1 LINVNLLPKHL
12 RRVREPGYWRI
23 IAVLFP
29 LIVLGAI
36 TVVQIIY
43 RQTENNLISEKV
55 SKETIRAELRQYED
69 KQAQVQA
76 ELEQVNILIGIRD
89 QVQQNTIEW
98 TNELAALLEM
108 LPAGQTNGRPSI
120 SFSSLTMQGAGAAS
134 ADPNRYEGQSVVAE
148 MNVSGDVVNTEVLA
162 QFIKSLE
169 DSEKFEAVFGN
180 ATRNE
185 DTGTY
190 TYSMTI
196 GAVGGV
202 SNVEESQPQ

>member
-12 RRVREPGYWRI
+12 RRVREPGYWRV

-29 LIVLGAI
+29 LLVLGALG
-36 TVVQIIY
+36 VVQFIY
-43 RQTENNLISEKV
+43 SQTERNLNAEKLQ
-55 SKETIRAELRQYED
+55 KETTATELQFFVD
-69 KQAQVQA
+69 KQNEVQA
-76 ELEQVNILIGIRD
+76 QLEQVNILIGIRD
-89 QVQQNTIEW
+89 QVQQNTTEW

-108 LPAGQTNGRPSI
+108 LPAGQANGRPSI

-134 ADPNRYEGQSVVAE
+134 ADPNRYEGQTVVAE

-162 QFIKSLE
+162 QFMKSLE

-185 DTGTY
+185 ETGTY

-202 SNVEESQPQ
+202 SNVEESESQ

>member
-76 ELEQVNILIGIRD
+76 ELEQVNVLIGIRD